1 MANIPIGNFGN
12 VMPQAQP
19 GRVID
24 SGAGQVAQAV
34 SNLGQ
39 VGMQVSAK
47 KLNEQQKIQDE
58 KDEYY
63 FSTQAAKY
71 GAEYTDIVTTAKQKL
86 VTGEFDEVTAKAYL
100 R

>member
-34 SNLGQ
+34 GNVSQ
-39 VGMQVSAK
+39 VA
-47 KLNEQQKIQDE
+47 QQ
-58 KDEYY
+58 
-63 FSTQAAKY
+63 
-71 GAEYTDIVTTAKQKL
+71 
-86 VTGEFDEVTAKAYL
+86 
-100 R
+100 

>member
-47 KLNEQQKIQDE
+47 TE
-58 KDEYY
+58 
-63 FSTQAAKY
+63 
-71 GAEYTDIVTTAKQKL
+71 
-86 VTGEFDEVTAKAYL
+86 
-100 R
+100 